1 MNYFN
6 DHGTRPKLRFIA
18 FMALLFS
25 LLSSNHIVNNF
36 HLVKTVIETSPLN
49 QGPYRFVLSKPEPIH
64 FQVDYMMKNVEDK
77 KNSIILVI
85 NDQWKEVIHTQ
96 TTTYYQRIK
105 FTVPQTRF
113 LAGENKLAIHFE
125 SGIYPVLRL
134 KVQLKNYLGISPNF
148 PQAYIV
154 DEARLD
160 DSSGMGKML
169 AVTKTV
175 LEVFLF
181 NFILFAG
188 FFKIA
193 SFILPSFLWKKNNKA
208 FLPLIVPIL
217 IPLAVIFYSYATPV
231 KVIFPSLSLFGICFI
246 YFLFVVIIL
255 FAVRCKKVVY
265 PGAIIIFVTLG
276 LGEIS
281 MRLYNSFNPSHIF
294 YNKSYD
300 RYRAKVNAYYH
311 GFRLNSKGFHDIE
324 YPLEKPKNALRIVAL
339 GDSFAY
345 GIVPYQFNYLTLL
358 EHKLKQDRPATE
370 VINMGISGT
379 GVRSY
384 LSVLLNEGINYNP
397 DMVIVGFFIGNDF
410 EIPRKKLYEYSF
422 LATFFNYTYRLIG
435 YYIYQITQSE
445 KSVSYSSN
453 EEKNPRLAAAVSSYD
468 DMRPSFEPSYFML
481 HEVNRSIIFRKD
493 NFKFAELAERAF
505 YYLREMRDVCQKRG
519 IKFVVTI
526 IPDEVQ
532 VNSSLQ
538 QKVILAH
545 AADPDDMDFFGPNQW
560 LGKRLSEANIPVIDL
575 TYYFM
580 EHSHNKRLYRLRDTH
595 WNIAGNR
602 LAADILYQ
610 ELFDQ
615 RTPGKTTFR

>member
-1 MNYFN
+1 MKSF
-6 DHGTRPKLRFIA
+6 DQHETRPTLRFIA
-18 FMALLFS
+18 FMALLLS
-25 LLSSNHIVNNF
+25 LLSSNHINNNF
-36 HLVKTVIETSPLN
+36 NIVKTVIETSPLN
-49 QGPYRFVLSKPEPIH
+49 QGPYLFVLSKPELIH
-64 FQVDYMMKNVEDK
+64 FQVDYMMKNLEDK

-96 TTTYYQRIK
+96 TTTYSKRIR
-105 FTVPQTRF
+105 FTIPQTRF
-113 LAGENKLAIHFE
+113 LAGENKLEIHFE
-125 SGIYPVLRL
+125 SGIYPVLHL
-134 KVQLKNYLGISPNF
+134 KVQLKNYLGISANF

-154 DEARLD
+154 DEGRLD

-169 AVTKTV
+169 AVAKTV

-181 NFILFAG
+181 SFVLFAG

-193 SFILPSFLWKKNNKA
+193 RFILPSFSWKNKNKA
-208 FLPLIVPIL
+208 VLLLIVPIL

-231 KVIFPSLSLFGICFI
+231 NVIFPSLSLFGICFI
-246 YFLFVVIIL
+246 YFLFAVVIL
-255 FAVRCKKVVY
+255 FAVRWKKVVY
-265 PGAIIIFVTLG
+265 PGAIIIFMTLG

-300 RYRAKVNAYYH
+300 RYRGKVQGYYH

-324 YPLEKPKNALRIVAL
+324 YPLEKPKTTFRIVAL

-358 EHKLKQDRPATE
+358 EDKLKQDHPATE

-379 GVRSY
+379 GVQSY

-410 EIPRKKLYEYSF
+410 EVPRKKLYEYSF

-435 YYIYQITQSE
+435 YYIYKITQTE
-445 KSVSYSSN
+445 KSVSYSPD
-453 EEKNPRLAAAVSSYD
+453 EEKNPRLATPVSSYND
-468 DMRPSFEPSYFML
+468 ERPSFDPTSFMY

-493 NFKFAELAERAF
+493 NSKFSEEAEQAF

-519 IKFVVTI
+519 IKFAVTI

-532 VNSSLQ
+532 VNSALQ
-538 QKVILAH
+538 QKVIRAH
-545 AADPDDMDFFGPNQW
+545 GVDPDDMDFFGPNEW

-575 TYYFM
+575 TQYFM
-580 EHSHNKRLYRLRDTH
+580 EHSNDNRLYRQRDTH
-595 WNIAGNR
+595 WNIAGNQ

-610 ELFDQ
+610 ELFDL
-615 RTPGKTTFR
+615 RTPGKITFR